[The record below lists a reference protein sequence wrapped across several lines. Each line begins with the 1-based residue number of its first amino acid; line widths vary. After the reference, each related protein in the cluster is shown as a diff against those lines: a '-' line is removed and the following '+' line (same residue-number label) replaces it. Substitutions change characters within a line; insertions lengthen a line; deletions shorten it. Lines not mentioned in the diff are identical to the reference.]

1 MNAHQMD
8 KAFTLVELVMVIVI
22 IGLLAAVVMPKFVD
36 LKSEAQNAAEVGTV
50 SGVRSGIK
58 ITHLSNLAQGSDT
71 YPATLD
77 SAAVGL
83 GSEANPLFTNVIDGG
98 VTDPNWNKEDA
109 DTYEFVPTGNKY
121 DNNSTTGAL
130 RNSSAGRPGGDRGRD
145 AAADQQP
152 WGCTSAGRF
161 GIPGRRRGIELAHAT
176 EPARGGVP
184 TLPALARAL
193 PAGCRSEAGGLSGSS
208 VLGPADSQL
217 RRSSC
222 RTARDRSGSWRP
234 RRQSNRPHLHRRPQ
248 WRLALPRPAQGRLR
262 QSAHVNTQARWTSAQ
277 ALPGNG
283 VVPLRPP
290 WQQAHFRGVPQ
301 LRGIPAGD
309 DAVRALA
316 RAGCAG
322 GARVD
327 THGAGVGSQTRE
339 VPARRGVHLA

>member
-121 DNNSTTGAL
+121 DYNSTTGAFT
-130 RNSSAGRPGGDRGRD
+130 
-145 AAADQQP
+145 QQ
-152 WGCTSAGRF
+152 
-161 GIPGRRRGIELAHAT
+161 
-176 EPARGGVP
+176 
-184 TLPALARAL
+184 
-193 PAGCRSEAGGLSGSS
+193 
-208 VLGPADSQL
+208 
-217 RRSSC
+217 
-222 RTARDRSGSWRP
+222 
-234 RRQSNRPHLHRRPQ
+234 
-248 WRLALPRPAQGRLR
+248 
-262 QSAHVNTQARWTSAQ
+262 
-277 ALPGNG
+277 
-283 VVPLRPP
+283 
-290 WQQAHFRGVPQ
+290 
-301 LRGIPAGD
+301 
-309 DAVRALA
+309 
-316 RAGCAG
+316 
-322 GARVD
+322 
-327 THGAGVGSQTRE
+327 
-339 VPARRGVHLA
+339 